1 MQVKIKAFQQL
12 TNTELFQ
19 IYKLRTKVF
28 VVEQN
33 CAYQEVDEDDLIAEH
48 LQLINAQNKL
58 VGYLRL
64 IPEKLANQ
72 IRIGR
77 VVVNPQFRGQG
88 YGRTIITE
96 SLKYLRTIHPEITQ
110 VVIQAQA
117 YLVKFYGSFEFQ
129 ATSDVYL
136 DTGIPHQDMLLKP
149 ELSN

>member
-58 VGYLRL
+58 VS
-64 IPEKLANQ
+64 
-72 IRIGR
+72 
-77 VVVNPQFRGQG
+77 V
-88 YGRTIITE
+88 
-96 SLKYLRTIHPEITQ
+96 
-110 VVIQAQA
+110 
-117 YLVKFYGSFEFQ
+117 
-129 ATSDVYL
+129 
-136 DTGIPHQDMLLKP
+136 
-149 ELSN
+149 